1 MSQTFLY
8 FCLYSPGKTTF
19 VFILPRTLNKAMEG
33 ACQLKQTFRDSPA
46 VAEILKMGVDAGITE
61 EQALMDV
68 LFMLK

>member
-1 MSQTFLY
+1 
-8 FCLYSPGKTTF
+8 
-19 VFILPRTLNKAMEG
+19 MEG
-33 ACQLKQTFRDSPA
+33 ACQLKKTFRDSPA

>member
-1 MSQTFLY
+1 
-8 FCLYSPGKTTF
+8 
-19 VFILPRTLNKAMEG
+19 MEG
-33 ACQLKQTFRDSPA
+33 ARQLKQTFRDSPA

>member
-1 MSQTFLY
+1 
-8 FCLYSPGKTTF
+8 
-19 VFILPRTLNKAMEG
+19 MEG
-33 ACQLKQTFRDSPA
+33 ACHLKQAFRESPA